1 MTSAITSGERI
12 DKALKKALSGML
24 KTLGSTYLAQGTAL
38 MIPPPYNPQ
47 GNPAAGKVML
57 GVGAGMLALGMAF
70 GGGGGKSSGGGG
82 GGGGGER
89 SVGESSGIMPAEGG
103 RRQGPLSL
111 IDYTGVTIVTNDTDS
126 MRTLINQTSR
136 TEQLGGNSRV

>member
-1 MTSAITSGERI
+1 
-12 DKALKKALSGML
+12 
-24 KTLGSTYLAQGTAL
+24 
-38 MIPPPYNPQ
+38 
-47 GNPAAGKVML
+47 
-57 GVGAGMLALGMAF
+57 MLALGMAF
-70 GGGGGKSSGGGG
+70 GGGGKPSGGGG
-82 GGGGGER
+82 GGGGGGDR
-89 SVGESSGIMPAEGG
+89 SVGESSGIMPAEST